1 MLRLKFCSD
10 KNLMQWKFFQI
21 KLFNFNEFKC
31 MISANIFSLDD
42 YDDDQCK
49 MANEKKRNPGT
60 YK

>member
-1 MLRLKFCSD
+1 
-10 KNLMQWKFFQI
+10 MQWKFFQI
-21 KLFNFNEFKC
+21 KLFNFNQFKC